1 MSNRC
6 PPGVICIEN
15 VTIIFFVVVCA
26 IVDLYLYFN
35 SKISPIVIQ
44 KEIIKPPELSSRLNS
59 SYLVRPDDVLLNPYT
74 APQRTNEF
82 LPTTGDP
89 RGIPINIK
97 TRGFNTNYTQVGILT
112 RDQGRETILPL
123 MGRPLHTNRNKWQYY
138 TMSDKNN
145 SVKLPVSKN
154 GRSATQEYGV
164 DELFNGDTVYVEG
177 YNDSFRVTVYDNN
190 LPQYIPFV

>member
-15 VTIIFFVVVCA
+15 ITVIFFLSVCL
-26 IVDLYLYFN
+26 IVGGYYYYN
-35 SKISPIVIQ
+35 KQISPIVINN
-44 KEIIKPPELSSRLNS
+44 EIIQRPSEQNFIPPE
-59 SYLVRPDDVLLNPYT
+59 DILLNPYT
-74 APQRTNEF
+74 APTRMNGFFSTAAM
-82 LPTTGDP
+82 PIDDG
-89 RGIPINIK
+89 RAINIR
-97 TRGFNTNYTQVGILT
+97 TRGYDTNYTQIGILT
-112 RDQGRETILPL
+112 REQGKETILPL

-164 DELFNGDTVYVEG
+164 DEVYNGDNVYVEG
-177 YNDSFRVTVYDNN
+177 YNDSFKVTVYDNN
-190 LPQYIPFV
+190 LPQYIPVL

>member
-15 VTIIFFVVVCA
+15 ITVIFFLSVCL
-26 IVDLYLYFN
+26 IVGGYYFYN
-35 SKISPIVIQ
+35 RQISPIVINN
-44 KEIIKPPELSSRLNS
+44 EIIQPSEQNFRPE
-59 SYLVRPDDVLLNPYT
+59 DVLLNPYT
-74 APQRTNEF
+74 APTRMNGF
-82 LPTTGDP
+82 FNAPTMPIDG
-89 RGIPINIK
+89 RAINIR
-97 TRGFNTNYTQVGILT
+97 TSGYDTNYMQVGILT
-112 RDQGRETILPL
+112 REQGKETILPL

-164 DELFNGDTVYVEG
+164 DEVYNGDNVYVEG
-177 YNDSFRVTVYDNN
+177 YNDSFKVTVYDNN
-190 LPQYIPFV
+190 LPQYIPVL

>member
-1 MSNRC
+1 MYKR
-6 PPGVICIEN
+6 
-15 VTIIFFVVVCA
+15 
-26 IVDLYLYFN
+26 
-35 SKISPIVIQ
+35 Q
-44 KEIIKPPELSSRLNS
+44 
-59 SYLVRPDDVLLNPYT
+59 
-74 APQRTNEF
+74 
-82 LPTTGDP
+82 
-89 RGIPINIK
+89 
-97 TRGFNTNYTQVGILT
+97 
-112 RDQGRETILPL
+112 
-123 MGRPLHTNRNKWQYY
+123 WQYY